1 MKKVPLYK
9 EATANSEVRSHY
21 FDSLSYYNNINFII
35 GFWKEEADKRIT
47 TCPCLYTCRESV
59 CEAVRRTVN
68 GEANVCL
75 NKTRLVILAGKKGLK
90 MERIVAVVRVLNKIE
105 RHCNMV
111 LTKVKEGLPEGKESE
126 KLTIALLDGSKKW
139 QLSPITVS
147 AYTGLIRSL
156 CGIEESE
163 FETIAKATSIEGIIS
178 NGESINGESITGS
191 RPNPAFVRGYLKR
204 IILLMKNSN
213 VLFKGRTLKK
223 NFEIGPI
230 HGISTFF
237 SKTQNREVE
246 IRKKFDAILREYNKK
261 KGK

>member
-178 NGESINGESITGS
+178 NGESITGS
-191 RPNPAFVRGYLKR
+191 RPKSAFVRGYLKR

-237 SKTQNREVE
+237 IKTQNREVE